1 MGQIIQ
7 KLPNTIDDCEET
19 YMKQVAF
26 YWKATGKKAYLGYI
40 NSEEYKIFEP
50 EDDRLEYYYH
60 QLVNKAFTIQNLL
73 EVSKGD
79 ARQMAKLVEAPDLK
93 NFYYSDLTPEQID
106 ITKQVKGK
114 KVPGMHFNPLQH
126 DEVQKVAMEALL
138 SNGLYP
144 VCTYSNE
151 LTDSYI
157 MVTCFMKI
165 HDIDNP
171 TDYIEING
179 CSAMGNLDKFG
190 TGNGMSYAK
199 KYAFLNALNLKT
211 GMDSEEGYEAK
222 PFKSTKESQAKAS
235 GSINQTQQQAGEID
249 VNIEDIKK
257 SFANAIHT
265 PRLKHLKDTV
275 YADQIKYLQTKNPN
289 ALSELKKVYESR
301 MEQLSHK

>member
-1 MGQIIQ
+1 MKQNIYQ
-7 KLPNTIDDCEET
+7 KLHKAACE
-19 YMKQVAF
+19 
-26 YWKATGKKAYLGYI
+26 ATG
-40 NSEEYKIFEP
+40 
-50 EDDRLEYYYH
+50 
-60 QLVNKAFTIQNLL
+60 V
-73 EVSKGD
+73 
-79 ARQMAKLVEAPDLK
+79 
-93 NFYYSDLTPEQID
+93 
-106 ITKQVKGK
+106 VKGK

-235 GSINQTQQQAGEID
+235 GNISQTQQQAGEID
-249 VNIEDIKK
+249 VNIEDMKK
-257 SFANAIHT
+257 SFANAIHL

>member
-1 MGQIIQ
+1 MKQNIYQ
-7 KLPNTIDDCEET
+7 KLHKAACE
-19 YMKQVAF
+19 
-26 YWKATGKKAYLGYI
+26 ATG
-40 NSEEYKIFEP
+40 
-50 EDDRLEYYYH
+50 
-60 QLVNKAFTIQNLL
+60 V
-73 EVSKGD
+73 
-79 ARQMAKLVEAPDLK
+79 
-93 NFYYSDLTPEQID
+93 
-106 ITKQVKGK
+106 VKGK

-126 DEVQKVAMEALL
+126 DEVQKVAMETLL

-211 GMDSEEGYEAK
+211 GLDNDDGYKAI
-222 PFKSTKESQAKAS
+222 PFKSTKESQVKAS
-235 GSINQTQQQAGEID
+235 GSISQTKQQVEEISVD
-249 VNIEDIKK
+249 IEDIKNE
-257 SFANAIHT
+257 FAQAIHL

>member
-1 MGQIIQ
+1 MKQNIYQ
-7 KLPNTIDDCEET
+7 KLHKAACEASG
-19 YMKQVAF
+19 V
-26 YWKATGKKAYLGYI
+26 
-40 NSEEYKIFEP
+40 
-50 EDDRLEYYYH
+50 
-60 QLVNKAFTIQNLL
+60 
-73 EVSKGD
+73 
-79 ARQMAKLVEAPDLK
+79 
-93 NFYYSDLTPEQID
+93 
-106 ITKQVKGK
+106 VKGK

-171 TDYIEING
+171 TDYVEING

-211 GMDSEEGYEAK
+211 GLDNDDGYEAK
-222 PFKSTKESQAKAS
+222 LFKSNKESNATKAND
-235 GSINQTQQQAGEID
+235 SINQTQQIAGEVNI
-249 VNIEDIKK
+249 NIEDMKK
-257 SFANAIHT
+257 SFASAIHL

-289 ALSELKKVYESR
+289 EFSELKRVYENR
-301 MEQLSHK
+301 MEQLNSHK

>member
-1 MGQIIQ
+1 MKQNIYQ
-7 KLPNTIDDCEET
+7 KLHKAACEASG
-19 YMKQVAF
+19 V
-26 YWKATGKKAYLGYI
+26 
-40 NSEEYKIFEP
+40 
-50 EDDRLEYYYH
+50 
-60 QLVNKAFTIQNLL
+60 
-73 EVSKGD
+73 
-79 ARQMAKLVEAPDLK
+79 
-93 NFYYSDLTPEQID
+93 
-106 ITKQVKGK
+106 VKGK

-171 TDYIEING
+171 TDYVEING

-211 GMDSEEGYEAK
+211 GLDNDDGYEAK
-222 PFKSTKESQAKAS
+222 LFKSSKESNATKAND
-235 GSINQTQQQAGEID
+235 SINQTQQLAGEVNI
-249 VNIEDIKK
+249 NIEDMKK
-257 SFANAIHT
+257 SFASAIHL
-265 PRLKHLKDTV
+265 PRL
-275 YADQIKYLQTKNPN
+275 IKLRFPAKQRW
-289 ALSELKKVYESR
+289 VD
-301 MEQLSHK
+301 

>member
-1 MGQIIQ
+1 MKQNIYQ
-7 KLPNTIDDCEET
+7 KLHKAACEASG
-19 YMKQVAF
+19 V
-26 YWKATGKKAYLGYI
+26 
-40 NSEEYKIFEP
+40 
-50 EDDRLEYYYH
+50 
-60 QLVNKAFTIQNLL
+60 
-73 EVSKGD
+73 
-79 ARQMAKLVEAPDLK
+79 
-93 NFYYSDLTPEQID
+93 
-106 ITKQVKGK
+106 VKGK

-171 TDYIEING
+171 TDYVEING

-211 GMDSEEGYEAK
+211 GLDNDDGYEAK
-222 PFKSTKESQAKAS
+222 PFKSNKESNATKAND
-235 GSINQTQQQAGEID
+235 SINQTQQIAGEVNI
-249 VNIEDIKK
+249 NIEDMKK
-257 SFANAIHT
+257 SFASAIHL

-289 ALSELKKVYESR
+289 EFSELKRVYENR
-301 MEQLSHK
+301 MEQLNSHK

>member
-1 MGQIIQ
+1 MKQNIYQ
-7 KLPNTIDDCEET
+7 KLHKAACEA
-19 YMKQVAF
+19 V
-26 YWKATGKKAYLGYI
+26 G
-40 NSEEYKIFEP
+40 
-50 EDDRLEYYYH
+50 
-60 QLVNKAFTIQNLL
+60 V
-73 EVSKGD
+73 
-79 ARQMAKLVEAPDLK
+79 
-93 NFYYSDLTPEQID
+93 
-106 ITKQVKGK
+106 VKGK

-151 LTDSYI
+151 LTDNYI

-211 GMDSEEGYEAK
+211 GLDNDNGYKAV
-222 PFKSTKESQAKAS
+222 PFKSIKESQTS
-235 GSINQTQQQAGEID
+235 DGTTEHQFDGGSID
-249 VNIEDIKK
+249 IEDIKNE
-257 SFANAIHT
+257 FAQAIHL

-275 YADQIKYLQTKNPN
+275 YADQIKYLQHKNPN

>member
-1 MGQIIQ
+1 MKQNIYQ
-7 KLPNTIDDCEET
+7 KLHKAACEASG
-19 YMKQVAF
+19 V
-26 YWKATGKKAYLGYI
+26 
-40 NSEEYKIFEP
+40 
-50 EDDRLEYYYH
+50 
-60 QLVNKAFTIQNLL
+60 
-73 EVSKGD
+73 
-79 ARQMAKLVEAPDLK
+79 
-93 NFYYSDLTPEQID
+93 
-106 ITKQVKGK
+106 VKGK

-126 DEVQKVAMEALL
+126 DEVQKVAMETLL

-151 LTDSYI
+151 LADSYI

-211 GMDSEEGYEAK
+211 GLDNDDGYEAK
-222 PFKSTKESQAKAS
+222 LFKSSKESNATKAND
-235 GSINQTQQQAGEID
+235 SINQTQQIAGEINI
-249 VNIEDIKK
+249 NIEDMKK
-257 SFANAIHT
+257 SFAAAIHL

-289 ALSELKKVYESR
+289 EFSELKRVYENR
-301 MEQLSHK
+301 MEQLNSHK

>member
-1 MGQIIQ
+1 MKQNIYQ
-7 KLPNTIDDCEET
+7 KLHKAACEASG
-19 YMKQVAF
+19 V
-26 YWKATGKKAYLGYI
+26 
-40 NSEEYKIFEP
+40 
-50 EDDRLEYYYH
+50 
-60 QLVNKAFTIQNLL
+60 
-73 EVSKGD
+73 
-79 ARQMAKLVEAPDLK
+79 
-93 NFYYSDLTPEQID
+93 
-106 ITKQVKGK
+106 VKGK

-171 TDYIEING
+171 TDYVEING

-211 GMDSEEGYEAK
+211 GLDNDDGYEAK
-222 PFKSTKESQAKAS
+222 PFKSSKESNATKAND
-235 GSINQTQQQAGEID
+235 SINQTQQIAGEVNI
-249 VNIEDIKK
+249 NIEDMKK
-257 SFANAIHT
+257 SFASAIHL

-289 ALSELKKVYESR
+289 EFSELKRVYEHR
-301 MEQLSHK
+301 MEQLNSHK

>member
-1 MGQIIQ
+1 MKQNIYQ
-7 KLPNTIDDCEET
+7 KLHKAACE
-19 YMKQVAF
+19 
-26 YWKATGKKAYLGYI
+26 ATG
-40 NSEEYKIFEP
+40 
-50 EDDRLEYYYH
+50 
-60 QLVNKAFTIQNLL
+60 V
-73 EVSKGD
+73 
-79 ARQMAKLVEAPDLK
+79 
-93 NFYYSDLTPEQID
+93 
-106 ITKQVKGK
+106 VKGK

-171 TDYIEING
+171 TDYVEING

-211 GMDSEEGYEAK
+211 GLDNDDGYEAK
-222 PFKSTKESQAKAS
+222 LFKSSKESNATKAND
-235 GSINQTQQQAGEID
+235 SINQTQQIAGEVNI
-249 VNIEDIKK
+249 NIEDMKK
-257 SFANAIHT
+257 SFASAIHL

-289 ALSELKKVYESR
+289 EFSELKRVYENR
-301 MEQLSHK
+301 MEQLNSHK

>member
-1 MGQIIQ
+1 MKQNIYQ
-7 KLPNTIDDCEET
+7 KLHKAACEASG
-19 YMKQVAF
+19 V
-26 YWKATGKKAYLGYI
+26 
-40 NSEEYKIFEP
+40 
-50 EDDRLEYYYH
+50 
-60 QLVNKAFTIQNLL
+60 
-73 EVSKGD
+73 
-79 ARQMAKLVEAPDLK
+79 
-93 NFYYSDLTPEQID
+93 
-106 ITKQVKGK
+106 VKGK

-171 TDYIEING
+171 TDYVEING

-211 GMDSEEGYEAK
+211 GLDNDDGYEAK
-222 PFKSTKESQAKAS
+222 LFKSSKESNATKAND
-235 GSINQTQQQAGEID
+235 SINQTQQQAGEVNI
-249 VNIEDIKK
+249 NIEDMKK
-257 SFANAIHT
+257 SFASAIHL

-289 ALSELKKVYESR
+289 EFSELKRVYENR
-301 MEQLSHK
+301 MEQLNSHK

>member
-1 MGQIIQ
+1 MKQNIYQ
-7 KLPNTIDDCEET
+7 KLHKAACEASG
-19 YMKQVAF
+19 V
-26 YWKATGKKAYLGYI
+26 
-40 NSEEYKIFEP
+40 
-50 EDDRLEYYYH
+50 
-60 QLVNKAFTIQNLL
+60 
-73 EVSKGD
+73 
-79 ARQMAKLVEAPDLK
+79 
-93 NFYYSDLTPEQID
+93 
-106 ITKQVKGK
+106 VKGK

-171 TDYIEING
+171 TDYVEING

-211 GMDSEEGYEAK
+211 GLDNDDGYEAK
-222 PFKSTKESQAKAS
+222 LFKSSKESNATKAND
-235 GSINQTQQQAGEID
+235 SINQTQQIAGEVNI
-249 VNIEDIKK
+249 NIEDMKK
-257 SFANAIHT
+257 SFAAAIHL

-289 ALSELKKVYESR
+289 EFSELKRVYENR
-301 MEQLSHK
+301 MEQLNSHK

>member
-1 MGQIIQ
+1 MKQNIYQ
-7 KLPNTIDDCEET
+7 KLHKAACEASG
-19 YMKQVAF
+19 V
-26 YWKATGKKAYLGYI
+26 
-40 NSEEYKIFEP
+40 
-50 EDDRLEYYYH
+50 
-60 QLVNKAFTIQNLL
+60 
-73 EVSKGD
+73 
-79 ARQMAKLVEAPDLK
+79 
-93 NFYYSDLTPEQID
+93 
-106 ITKQVKGK
+106 VKGK

-211 GMDSEEGYEAK
+211 GLDNDDGYEAK
-222 PFKSTKESQAKAS
+222 PFKANKESNAKA
-235 GSINQTQQQAGEID
+235 ND
-249 VNIEDIKK
+249 
-257 SFANAIHT
+257 

-289 ALSELKKVYESR
+289 EFSELKRVYENR
-301 MEQLSHK
+301 MEQLNSHK

>member
-1 MGQIIQ
+1 MKQNIYQ
-7 KLPNTIDDCEET
+7 KLHKAACEA
-19 YMKQVAF
+19 V
-26 YWKATGKKAYLGYI
+26 G
-40 NSEEYKIFEP
+40 
-50 EDDRLEYYYH
+50 
-60 QLVNKAFTIQNLL
+60 V
-73 EVSKGD
+73 
-79 ARQMAKLVEAPDLK
+79 
-93 NFYYSDLTPEQID
+93 
-106 ITKQVKGK
+106 VKGK

-211 GMDSEEGYEAK
+211 GLDNDNGYKAV
-222 PFKSTKESQAKAS
+222 PFKSIKESQTS
-235 GSINQTQQQAGEID
+235 DGTTEHQFDGGSID
-249 VNIEDIKK
+249 IEDIKNE
-257 SFANAIHT
+257 FAQAIHL

-275 YADQIKYLQTKNPN
+275 YADQIKYLQHKNPN

>member
-1 MGQIIQ
+1 MKQNIYQ
-7 KLPNTIDDCEET
+7 KLHKAACEASG
-19 YMKQVAF
+19 V
-26 YWKATGKKAYLGYI
+26 
-40 NSEEYKIFEP
+40 
-50 EDDRLEYYYH
+50 
-60 QLVNKAFTIQNLL
+60 
-73 EVSKGD
+73 
-79 ARQMAKLVEAPDLK
+79 
-93 NFYYSDLTPEQID
+93 
-106 ITKQVKGK
+106 VKGK

-126 DEVQKVAMEALL
+126 DEVQKVAMETLL

-151 LTDSYI
+151 LTDNYI

-171 TDYIEING
+171 TDYVEING

-211 GMDSEEGYEAK
+211 GLDNDDGYEAK
-222 PFKSTKESQAKAS
+222 PFKASKESNATKAND
-235 GSINQTQQQAGEID
+235 SINQTQQIAGEINI
-249 VNIEDIKK
+249 NIEDMKK
-257 SFANAIHT
+257 SFAAAIHL

-289 ALSELKKVYESR
+289 EFSELKRVYENR
-301 MEQLSHK
+301 MEQLNSHK

>member
-1 MGQIIQ
+1 MKQNIYQ
-7 KLPNTIDDCEET
+7 KLHKAACE
-19 YMKQVAF
+19 
-26 YWKATGKKAYLGYI
+26 ATG
-40 NSEEYKIFEP
+40 
-50 EDDRLEYYYH
+50 
-60 QLVNKAFTIQNLL
+60 V
-73 EVSKGD
+73 
-79 ARQMAKLVEAPDLK
+79 
-93 NFYYSDLTPEQID
+93 
-106 ITKQVKGK
+106 VKGK
-114 KVPGMHFNPLQH
+114 KVPGLHFNPLQH
-126 DEVQKVAMEALL
+126 DEVQKVAMETLL

-211 GMDSEEGYEAK
+211 GLDNDDGYKAV

-235 GSINQTQQQAGEID
+235 GNISQTKQQVEEISVD
-249 VNIEDIKK
+249 IEDIKNE
-257 SFANAIHT
+257 FAQAIHL

>member
-1 MGQIIQ
+1 MKQNIYQ
-7 KLPNTIDDCEET
+7 KLHKAACE
-19 YMKQVAF
+19 
-26 YWKATGKKAYLGYI
+26 ATG
-40 NSEEYKIFEP
+40 
-50 EDDRLEYYYH
+50 
-60 QLVNKAFTIQNLL
+60 V
-73 EVSKGD
+73 
-79 ARQMAKLVEAPDLK
+79 
-93 NFYYSDLTPEQID
+93 
-106 ITKQVKGK
+106 VKGK

-126 DEVQKVAMEALL
+126 DEVQKVAMETLL

-151 LTDSYI
+151 LADSYI

-171 TDYIEING
+171 ADYIEING

-211 GMDSEEGYEAK
+211 GLDNDNGYKAV
-222 PFKSTKESQAKAS
+222 PFKSIKESQTS
-235 GSINQTQQQAGEID
+235 DGTTEHQFDGGSID
-249 VNIEDIKK
+249 IEDIKNE
-257 SFANAIHT
+257 FAQAIHL

>member
-1 MGQIIQ
+1 MKQNIYQ
-7 KLPNTIDDCEET
+7 KLHKAACE
-19 YMKQVAF
+19 
-26 YWKATGKKAYLGYI
+26 ATG
-40 NSEEYKIFEP
+40 
-50 EDDRLEYYYH
+50 
-60 QLVNKAFTIQNLL
+60 V
-73 EVSKGD
+73 
-79 ARQMAKLVEAPDLK
+79 
-93 NFYYSDLTPEQID
+93 
-106 ITKQVKGK
+106 VKGK

-126 DEVQKVAMEALL
+126 DEVQKVAMETLL

-151 LTDSYI
+151 LADSYI

-211 GMDSEEGYEAK
+211 GLDNDDGYKAV

-235 GSINQTQQQAGEID
+235 GSISQTKQQVEEISVD
-249 VNIEDIKK
+249 IEDIKNE
-257 SFANAIHT
+257 FAQAIHL